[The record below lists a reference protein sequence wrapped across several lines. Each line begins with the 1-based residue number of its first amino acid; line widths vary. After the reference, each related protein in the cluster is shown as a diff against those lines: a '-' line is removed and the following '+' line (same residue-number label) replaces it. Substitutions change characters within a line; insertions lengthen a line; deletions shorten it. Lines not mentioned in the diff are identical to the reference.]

1 MPKSAS
7 IHARIEPD
15 LKEAAE
21 SILKEL
27 GLNATQA
34 ITLFY
39 RQIKINRGLPFL
51 LRVPN
56 ETTRQTLDNTDVS
69 KNLVYCRDAG
79 DLLQRLKL

>member
-7 IHARIEPD
+7 IHARIEPE
-15 LKEAAE
+15 LKEEAE

-39 RQIKINRGLPFL
+39 RQIKINRGLPFT
-51 LRVPN
+51 LRVIN
-56 ETTRQTLDNTDVS
+56 DITRQTLDDTDTG
-69 KNLVYCRDAG
+69 KNLVYCRDTD
-79 DLLQRLKL
+79 DLLQRLKI